1 MKEEQEDKALSELF
15 RHKLENAEVIPSP
28 GFGKMLMRRVAWRE
42 FLRFNPARFNAWYA
56 GGAAVAGAALVIIL
70 TTNPGKNNESESS
83 TIISKP
89 TATEEINEST
99 GENDVAPES
108 SKSVNVR
115 SRQNNDGAGTEKPE
129 AIAGEPEVSG
139 DGPEKISGVLPP
151 AEVPPVTDAKMLA
164 GDTPGKNKL
173 QTTSRKAEN
182 IINASV
188 TEGCAPLKVLFS
200 TRLES
205 VDSSRWSFGDGGYS
219 FEKDPEWIFDIE
231 GEYEVILRGYAEEG
245 RQTYSSVMIKVHPNP
260 VARFEITP
268 ENAVIPGEEITFLNY
283 SNDAAEYRWNF
294 GDGNTSDQFEPKYS
308 YSRYGNYTVR
318 LIAYSAFGCS
328 DSLVVQNAFGSGYY
342 VRFPNAFIPNPNGPS
357 GGFYTNRSDE
367 DAFVF
372 HPVHSGVAEYQL
384 RIFNRRGMMV
394 FESSDVN
401 TGWDGYYK
409 GQLVEPGVYIWKVR
423 GNYINGEPFTLM
435 GDVTLFKGR

>member
-1 MKEEQEDKALSELF
+1 VKEEQEDKVLSELF

-28 GFGKMLMRRVAWRE
+28 GLGRMLMRRVAWRE
-42 FLRFNPARFNAWYA
+42 FLRFNPAKFNAWYA
-56 GGAAVAGAALVIIL
+56 GGAVVAGAALVLIL
-70 TTNPGKNNESESS
+70 TTSPGKDNESESS
-83 TIISKP
+83 IIITRPAS
-89 TATEEINEST
+89 TEALNESAR
-99 GENDVAPES
+99 GNDVVPEAGE
-108 SKSVNVR
+108 SVNVR
-115 SRQNNDGAGTEKPE
+115 SRQKNAAAGAEKP
-129 AIAGEPEVSG
+129 AAMAGAHEVSG

-151 AEVPPVTDAKMLA
+151 AEVPPVTDGKMLA

-173 QTTSRKAEN
+173 QTTARRIDN

-188 TEGCAPLKVLFS
+188 TEGCAPIKVLFT
-200 TRLES
+200 TRSLS
-205 VDSSRWSFGDGGYS
+205 LDSCRWSFGDGGYS
-219 FEKDPEWIFDIE
+219 NEKDPEWIFDVE
-231 GEYEVILRGYAEEG
+231 GEYEVILRGYGEAG
-245 RQTYSSVMIKVHPNP
+245 KQTLSSVMIKVHPNP

-268 ENAVIPGEEITFLNY
+268 ENAVIPGDEITFLNY
-283 SNDAAEYRWNF
+283 STDASEYRWDF

-308 YSRYGNYTVR
+308 YSRFGNYTVR

-328 DSLVVQNAFGSGYY
+328 DSLVVKNAFGSGYY

-384 RIFNRRGMMV
+384 RIFSRRGMLV
-394 FESSDVN
+394 FESRDVN

-423 GNYINGEPFTLM
+423 GNYINGEQFTLM
-435 GDVTLFKGR
+435 GDVTLLKGQ